1 MDDHQLA
8 ARLASSAGGLL
19 TALQSAG
26 LLAGPELGDA
36 GDKVAQA
43 WIGRVLT
50 QLRPADQVRS
60 EEAARAAG
68 AGETGRLWI
77 VDPLDGTREFAEA
90 RTDWAVHIALLEQG
104 ELTAAAVALPGLG
117 ELLSTAVPVQLPP
130 ISGRPLRIAISR
142 SRPPAFLPGL
152 VERLDAQT
160 VPMGSAGFKA
170 MAVLRGEV
178 HAYLHAGGQYEW
190 DSAAPVGVAR
200 SAGLHTSRIDG
211 SALEFGKDDPW
222 SPDLLICRPE
232 LADRLL
238 SALALVAG

>member
-8 ARLASSAGGLL
+8 ARLAGSAGGVLN
-19 TALQSAG
+19 ALQSAG
-26 LLAGPELGDA
+26 LLTGPELGEA
-36 GDKVAQA
+36 GDRVAQA
-43 WIGRVLT
+43 WIGRVLAR
-50 QLRPADQVRS
+50 LRPADQVRS

-117 ELLSTAVPVQLPP
+117 ELLSTAAPAPLPP
-130 ISGRPLRIAISR
+130 IAGPLRIAISR
-142 SRPPAFLPGL
+142 SRPPTFLPEL
-152 VERLDAQT
+152 VRRLDAQT

-200 SAGLHTSRIDG
+200 QAGLHTSRIDG
-211 SALEFGKDDPW
+211 SPLEFGKDDPW

-232 LADRLL
+232 LAGRLL
-238 SALALVAG
+238 SELASV